1 MSSSNFNVNLDA
13 NESLYQ
19 AYESRIKKYKIRV
32 ICNKRDTPS
41 LLYHKYH
48 KIQAQDPYM
57 YGLRANLTTFR
68 ADSGE
73 WTSAVRSLKDDEQ
86 YQLNFKGY

>member
-1 MSSSNFNVNLDA
+1 
-13 NESLYQ
+13 
-19 AYESRIKKYKIRV
+19 
-32 ICNKRDTPS
+32 
-41 LLYHKYH
+41 
-48 KIQAQDPYM
+48 M